1 VDGAEYA
8 AEAFGERTLAG
19 FGDLLRSPDSHSG
32 GAAAAAA
39 AASLAAA
46 TAALVTSLSGRRRRN
61 AEHWQAIQNDARRLQ
76 TLQHQLLDAGG
87 EDERALAQLMKLYS
101 ARSVGDRAELQAALQ
116 AAAESSIEIARLA
129 GEVCSIADGQIPH
142 ASRFTVS
149 DLGASAALARGAV
162 TAALL
167 TAEVN
172 VALLR
177 DLAVEDHAITEQ
189 LSKSIAD
196 IDATAAPATRRA
208 ITGARQRIES
218 PS

>member
-1 VDGAEYA
+1 
-8 AEAFGERTLAG
+8 
-19 FGDLLRSPDSHSG
+19 
-32 GAAAAAA
+32 
-39 AASLAAA
+39 
-46 TAALVTSLSGRRRRN
+46 
-61 AEHWQAIQNDARRLQ
+61 
-76 TLQHQLLDAGG
+76 
-87 EDERALAQLMKLYS
+87 MKLYS

>member
-1 VDGAEYA
+1 
-8 AEAFGERTLAG
+8 L
-19 FGDLLRSPDSHSG
+19 GD
-32 GAAAAAA
+32 
-39 AASLAAA
+39 
-46 TAALVTSLSGRRRRN
+46 T
-61 AEHWQAIQNDARRLQ
+61 RRLQ

-87 EDERALAQLMKLYS
+87 EDERALSQLMKLYS

-129 GEVCSIADGQIPH
+129 GEVCSIADSQIPH

-149 DLGASAALARGAV
+149 DLGASSALARGAV

-177 DLAVEDHAITEQ
+177 DLATEDDSITER
-189 LSKSIAD
+189 LRKSIAD
-196 IDATAAPATRRA
+196 IDASVATTAQHAVA
-208 ITGARQRIES
+208 GALQRIES
-218 PS
+218 SS